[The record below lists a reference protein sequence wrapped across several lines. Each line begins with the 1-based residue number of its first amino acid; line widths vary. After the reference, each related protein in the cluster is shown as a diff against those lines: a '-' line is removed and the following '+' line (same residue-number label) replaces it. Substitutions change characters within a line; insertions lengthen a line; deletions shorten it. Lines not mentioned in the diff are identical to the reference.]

1 MKSQKWKTAG
11 KILVVTLMI
20 TIGIVTVS
28 ANEKAV
34 ASEVSLSKGLS
45 ATLTLNNCT
54 YSYYYGTARPTTSPS
69 SDAYFNWTMKAT
81 DVTAATIAAGYIR
94 NMSTTRYSSTSSYRY
109 AVNGTYKFIYKIN
122 NSSYNGTIQATNSTT
137 TTVL

>member
-1 MKSQKWKTAG
+1 MENCRKNISSNINDYNRNSHSKCKWK
-11 KILVVTLMI
+11 
-20 TIGIVTVS
+20 S
-28 ANEKAV
+28 
-34 ASEVSLSKGLS
+34 SSKWSKSIKRFS